1 MSPPTEQDILS
12 LRTSLKRC
20 SAETVEAAVRFRS
33 TGDVQELPTIVY
45 GIIERHLP
53 AENARSLADAPDETR
68 LIEDLGVDSLTLLE
82 IVLSIEETVNISI
95 ENEEL
100 REIATLGQ
108 VKAFIAHK
116 IATASDSHALKVNKV
131 RRYTRLEVGVRLPQQ
146 PPFFFLEDA
155 EIDGNVVRSR
165 YVIRGDEYFLEG
177 HFKDNP
183 IMPASLVFEAIGQA
197 ACLWV
202 LECAPAQLHMEL
214 GHNEVL
220 FASIE
225 EAHFYRRAKPGD
237 TIELEAEMI
246 HLRAPL
252 AVFRGTAKLRGQRL
266 AQIENLKLAFGPDI
280 AEHLEK
286 KEQQDADPTILP
298 ALAMDD
304 EPAGTEIAATD
315 APKGFVGKS
324 LTAHADPAAP
334 LPPREPTGS
343 PMVGMA
349 VTPTAPPEVEDDV
362 DRNFGI

>member
-1 MSPPTEQDILS
+1 MSPPTEQDLLT
-12 LRTSLKRC
+12 LRTALKRC
-20 SAETVEAAVRFRS
+20 SPETVEAAVRFRS
-33 TGDVQELPTIVY
+33 SGDPQELPVIVY

-53 AENARSLADAPDETR
+53 AENTRRLADAPDDTR
-68 LIEDLGVDSLTLLE
+68 LIEDLGIDSLTLLE
-82 IVLSIEETVNISI
+82 IVLSIEETVGISI
-95 ENEEL
+95 ENDEL

-108 VKAFIAHK
+108 VKEFILHK
-116 IATASDSHALKVNKV
+116 IATAGDPTAAAAKKVW
-131 RRYTRLEVGVRLPQQ
+131 RYTKLEVTTRLPQQ

-155 EIDGNVVRSR
+155 EIDGNFVRSR
-165 YVIRGDEYFLEG
+165 YIIQGTEPFLEG

-214 GHNEVL
+214 GHSEVL
-220 FASIE
+220 FASME

-252 AVFRGTAKLRGQRL
+252 AVFRGTAKLRGLRL
-266 AQIENLKLAFGPDI
+266 AQIESLKLAFGPDI
-280 AEHLEK
+280 TEHLEK

-298 ALAMDD
+298 DLLPD
-304 EPAGTEIAATD
+304 EAATEVSEAD
-315 APKGFVGKS
+315 LPKGAVDKS
-324 LTAHADPAAP
+324 FLAQPDPAAP
-334 LPPREPTGS
+334 APGS
-343 PMVGMA
+343 KPVK
-349 VTPTAPPEVEDDV
+349 DDAA